1 MGLGAC
7 DRTSQIPGCT
17 ALLAKRIAV
26 LCHDSDDFMYF
37 VRMGLSQE
45 LTRALGL
52 AILTAVHAYALPACG
67 AISQALVASAA
78 CLVDPSTV
86 LGRRG
91 DGDRGDARDGGAPAL
106 AVHLCALVTVRL
118 GCILKKVSKSASRS
132 QLAKI

>member
-1 MGLGAC
+1 ME
-7 DRTSQIPGCT
+7 RTC
-17 ALLAKRIAV
+17 
-26 LCHDSDDFMYF
+26 
-37 VRMGLSQE
+37 
-45 LTRALGL
+45 ALGL
-52 AILTAVHAYALPACG
+52 AVLAAVHACALPACG
-67 AISQALVASAA
+67 AVSEALVASAT

-91 DGDRGDARDGGAPAL
+91 DGDREDARDGGAPAL